1 MDQILDTVQLEKA
14 PMKYAGF
21 GDRLVAVIIDS
32 ILLWVVNAIITFAF
46 MGSMMA
52 NASDISSGNIG
63 SMVLM
68 YIVILGINFGYFAG
82 MESSARMST
91 IGKGAMGLK
100 VCDMNGE
107 RISFGRATGRY
118 FSKIIS
124 GMILLIGYL
133 MVIWSDK
140 KQALHDQIAGTLVIK
155 K

>member
-32 ILLWVVNAIITFAF
+32 ILLWVVNAIIT
-46 MGSMMA
+46 
-52 NASDISSGNIG
+52 DISSGNIG
-63 SMVLM
+63 SITLM
-68 YIVILGINFGYFAG
+68 YIVIVGINYGYFAG